1 MFTTSRSWANADS
14 TDSRASAPAAAY
26 NSRNA
31 YLRTPDSRTRNS
43 HFPGMLTP
51 AFHRCVI
58 RAVLLTFLFAA
69 PAGAQ
74 NWSAAE
80 EQLALKIA
88 SASGVRSL
96 ALEVVNRSS
105 LNAATADDVRRN
117 LLTQL
122 AVQGVRFVS
131 SNQAEEN
138 VLVSLSEDLQNY
150 VWVAEIRQSSTTVSV
165 VMVSLPR
172 PAASNVAPAA
182 ATMEVRKVSLWSQ
195 EERILDVAVAME
207 NPARM
212 LVLDANGVTVY
223 GLQSGRWEP
232 GQLLPLAHK
241 RPWPRDLRG
250 RLSLRADK
258 DKNLVFDVH
267 LPGVFC
273 KSSSSAPLTL
283 ECSESD
289 DPWPLSSDLFSLRA
303 TYASS
308 RNFFSGALSPG
319 IGGQTTAPSFY
330 SAAAIARDQTIW
342 WLLAAADGRV
352 HLFDGITDQV
362 VDKLQWGSDIASL
375 HSACGSGWQVL
386 ATGDGA
392 GQSDT
397 VQAFE
402 VTGREAVGVSPAVD
416 LNGRVTALWSESGGA
431 GVIAVVQNLQ
441 SGRYEAFRLTL
452 NCGS

>member
-1 MFTTSRSWANADS
+1 
-14 TDSRASAPAAAY
+14 
-26 NSRNA
+26 
-31 YLRTPDSRTRNS
+31 
-43 HFPGMLTP
+43 MLTP
-51 AFHRCVI
+51 AFLRCLI

-74 NWSAAE
+74 NWSGAE
-80 EQLALKIA
+80 EQLALKIV
-88 SASGVRSL
+88 SASGVKSL

-131 SNQAEEN
+131 TNQAEEN

-150 VWVAEIRQSSTTVSV
+150 VWVAEIRQSSKIVSV

-172 PAASNVAPAA
+172 PAASNVAPAV

-207 NPARM
+207 NSPRM

-232 GQLLPLAHK
+232 GQLLPVAHK

-258 DKNLVFDVH
+258 DKNVVFDVH

-308 RNFFSGALSPG
+308 RNFFSGTLTPG

-342 WLLAAADGRV
+342 WLLAAVDGRV

-386 ATGDGA
+386 STSDGA

-397 VQAFE
+397 VQAFQAA
-402 VTGREAVGVSPAVD
+402 GREAVAVSPAVD

-431 GVIAVVQNLQ
+431 GVRAVVQNLQ